1 MSVNANRVRKGFYLD
16 SVALMRLSQTLSALP
31 GVTSAA
37 LMIGTPSN
45 LRIME
50 DAGLLDATGRMAGA
64 NDLVVAV
71 KAVDAKAADAALDE
85 ADAMLARPKHTARS
99 GAERRPR
106 SIDAAMRALGGGTLA
121 LISVP
126 GAFAAAE
133 ARKALARGMH
143 AMIFSDNVGI
153 DEERALKL
161 EARTRGLL
169 VMGPDCGTAMIAG
182 TPLAFANQVPQGP
195 IGIVAAAGTG
205 LQEVAC
211 LIARAGA
218 GVSHGIGTGGRDL
231 SERVGGLTMLA
242 ALDALDADAETTH
255 IVIVSKPPAASVAAT
270 VLARVAKSPKNFT
283 ICFLGADGSG
293 MPANARFA
301 PTLAA
306 AAADA
311 VARTIGGAGVDAAFD
326 VDAKAAEA
334 REHLAPARRWVRG
347 VYSGGTLC
355 AEAQLVLRA
364 AGEAFWSN
372 APVHG
377 ALPSKPASGHSF
389 VDYGADEYTVGRP
402 HPMIDPTV
410 RDAALAQ
417 ALEESGVAVVLVDI
431 VIGFGA
437 HEDPAGAA
445 ARVVGA
451 AGDQRPAVVASVI
464 GTDFD
469 PQHRASQVRKLEQ
482 AGILVAP
489 SNARAAELALAI
501 SRLR

>member
-1 MSVNANRVRKGFYLD
+1 MSVIANRVRKGFYLD

-31 GVTSAA
+31 GVVSAA
-37 LMIGTPSN
+37 LMIGTPTN
-45 LRIME
+45 VRIMD
-50 DAGLLDATGRMAGA
+50 DAGLLDAVGRAAGA
-64 NDLVVAV
+64 NDLIVAV
-71 KAVDAKAADAALDE
+71 KAGDAAEAAAALDE
-85 ADAMLARPKHTARS
+85 ADALLARPTLTQRAT
-99 GAERRPR
+99 GLRRPR
-106 SIDAAMRALGGGTLA
+106 SLDAAIAGLGGGNLA

-133 ARKALARGMH
+133 ARKALARGLN
-143 AMIFSDNVGI
+143 AMIFSDNVSVE
-153 DEERALKL
+153 DEVALKR
-161 EARTRGLL
+161 EAKERGLL
-169 VMGPDCGTAMIAG
+169 VMGPDCGTAIVAG
-182 TPLAFANQVPQGP
+182 TPLAFANQVPRGD

-205 LQEVAC
+205 LQEVSC
-211 LIARAGA
+211 LIARGGG

-231 SERVGGLTMLA
+231 SEKVGGLTALA
-242 ALDALDADAETTH
+242 ALDALDADAGTRH
-255 IVIVSKPPAASVAAT
+255 VVLVSKPPAKSVADA
-270 VLARVAKSPKNFT
+270 VLARVARSPKTFT
-283 ICFLGADGSG
+283 ICFLGADGIAV
-293 MPANARFA
+293 PANARFA

-311 VARTIGGAGVDAAFD
+311 LGGKGVDAGYD
-326 VDAKAAEA
+326 VAARAEEA
-334 REHLAPARRWVRG
+334 REALAPARRWVRG

-355 AEAQLVLRA
+355 AEAQLVFRGG
-364 AGEAFWSN
+364 GESFWSN
-372 APVHG
+372 VPVPG
-377 ALPSKPASGHSF
+377 ALDRRPASGHSF
-389 VDYGADEYTVGRP
+389 VDYGSDEYTVGRP

-410 RDAALAQ
+410 RDAAMAQ
-417 ALEESGVAVVLVDI
+417 ALEESGVAAVLIDI

-445 ARVVGA
+445 ARVVGG
-451 AGDQRPAVVASVI
+451 AGDSRPAVVASVI

>member
-1 MSVNANRVRKGFYLD
+1 MSAVANRIRKGFYLD

-31 GVTSAA
+31 GVASAA

-45 LRIME
+45 VRIMD
-50 DAGLLDATGRMAGA
+50 DAGLLDEAGRKVGA
-64 NDLVVAV
+64 NDLIIAV
-71 KAVDAKAADAALDE
+71 KAADAKSATAALDE
-85 ADAMLARPKHTARS
+85 ADALLARPNVAQRS
-99 GAERRPR
+99 TGERRPR
-106 SIDAAMRALGGGTLA
+106 SLDAAIAGLGGASLA

-133 ARKALARGMH
+133 ARKALARGLH
-143 AMIFSDNVGI
+143 AMIFSDNVSYE
-153 DEERALKL
+153 DELALKL
-161 EARTRGLL
+161 EARERGLL
-169 VMGPDCGTAMIAG
+169 VMGPDCGTALIAG
-182 TPLAFANQVPQGP
+182 TPLAFANQVPKGD
-195 IGIVAAAGTG
+195 IGIIAAAGTG
-205 LQEVAC
+205 LQEVSC
-211 LIARAGA
+211 LIARGGG

-231 SERVGGLTMLA
+231 SEKIGGLT
-242 ALDALDADAETTH
+242 ALSAIDALDADPATRH
-255 IVIVSKPPAASVAAT
+255 VVIVSKPPAKSVAEA
-270 VLARVAKSPKNFT
+270 VLKRVAKSPKRFT
-283 ICFLGADGSG
+283 ICFLGADGAG

-311 VARTIGGAGVDAAFD
+311 LGGKGVDTGYD
-326 VDAKAAEA
+326 IDAKAAEA
-334 REHLAPARRWVRG
+334 REQLAPARRWVRG
-347 VYSGGTLC
+347 IYSGGTLC
-355 AEAQLVLRA
+355 AEAQLVMRA
-364 AGEAFWSN
+364 ADEPFWSN
-372 APVHG
+372 APVPG
-377 ALPSKPASGHSF
+377 ALPQRPASGHSF

-410 RDAALAQ
+410 RDAAMAQ
-417 ALEESGVAVVLVDI
+417 ALEESGTAVVLIDI

-437 HEDPAGAA
+437 HADPAGAA
-445 ARVVGA
+445 ARVVGG
-451 AGDQRPAVVASVI
+451 AGESRPAVVASVV

>member
-1 MSVNANRVRKGFYLD
+1 MSLVANRVRKGFYLD
-16 SVALMRLSQTLSALP
+16 SVALMRLSQSLSALP
-31 GVTSAA
+31 GVASAA

-45 LRIME
+45 IRIMD
-50 DAGLLDATGRMAGA
+50 DAGLLDETGRKAGP

-71 KAVDAKAADAALDE
+71 KAADPASAEAALKE
-85 ADAMLARPKHTARS
+85 ADEMLARPNVAKR
-99 GAERRPR
+99 GGGERRPR
-106 SIDAAMRALGGGTLA
+106 SLDAALASLGGGNLA

-133 ARKALARGMH
+133 ARKALARGLH
-143 AMIFSDNVGI
+143 AMIFSDNVSYE
-153 DEERALKL
+153 DERALKL
-161 EARTRGLL
+161 EARERGLL
-169 VMGPDCGTAMIAG
+169 VMGPDCGTALIAG
-182 TPLAFANQVPQGP
+182 TPLAFANQVPKGD

-205 LQEVAC
+205 LQEVSC
-211 LIARAGA
+211 LIARGGG

-231 SERVGGLTMLA
+231 SEKIGGLTALA
-242 ALDALDADAETTH
+242 AIDALDADPSTRH
-255 IVIVSKPPAASVAAT
+255 IVLVSKPPAKTVADT
-270 VLARVAKSPKNFT
+270 VLARVAKSAKRFT
-283 ICFLGADGSG
+283 ICFLGADGAA
-293 MPANARFA
+293 MPANSRFA

-311 VARTIGGAGVDAAFD
+311 LGGKGVDAGYD
-326 VDAKAAEA
+326 IDARAADA

-355 AEAQLVLRA
+355 AEAQLVMRA
-364 AGEAFWSN
+364 AGEPFWSN
-372 APVHG
+372 VPVAG
-377 ALPSKPASGHSF
+377 ALAARPASGHSF

-410 RDAALAQ
+410 RDAAMAQ
-417 ALEESGVAVVLVDI
+417 ALEDSGTAVVLIDI
-431 VIGFGA
+431 VIGYGA
-437 HEDPAGAA
+437 HADPAGAA
-445 ARVVGA
+445 ARVVGG
-451 AGDQRPAVVASVI
+451 AGESRPAVVASVI
-464 GTDFD
+464 GTDLD

>member
-1 MSVNANRVRKGFYLD
+1 MSAIVNRIRKGFYLD

-31 GVTSAA
+31 GVATAA

-45 LRIME
+45 VRIMD
-50 DAGLLDATGRMAGA
+50 DAGLLDDAGRKAGA
-64 NDLVVAV
+64 NDLIIAV
-71 KAVDAKAADAALDE
+71 KAADAGSAAAALDE
-85 ADAMLARPKHTARS
+85 ADAMLARPNVVER
-99 GAERRPR
+99 GGGERRPR
-106 SIDAAMRALGGGTLA
+106 SLDAAIAGLGGASLA

-133 ARKALARGMH
+133 ARKALARGLH
-143 AMIFSDNVGI
+143 AMIFSDNVSYE
-153 DEERALKL
+153 DERALKL
-161 EARTRGLL
+161 EARDRGLL
-169 VMGPDCGTAMIAG
+169 VMGPDCGTALISG
-182 TPLAFANQVPQGP
+182 TPLAFANQIPKGD
-195 IGIVAAAGTG
+195 IGIIAAAGTG

-211 LIARAGA
+211 LIARGGK

-231 SERVGGLTMLA
+231 SEKIGGLTALA
-242 ALDALDADAETTH
+242 AIDALDADAATKH
-255 IVIVSKPPAASVAAT
+255 IVIVSKPPAKSVADA
-270 VLARVAKSPKNFT
+270 VLARVAKSPKRFT

-311 VARTIGGAGVDAAFD
+311 LGGKGADAGYDID
-326 VDAKAAEA
+326 IKAAEA
-334 REHLAPARRWVRG
+334 REQLAPARRWVRG
-347 VYSGGTLC
+347 IYSGGTLC
-355 AEAQLVLRA
+355 AEAQLVMRA
-364 AGEAFWSN
+364 AEEPFWSN
-372 APVHG
+372 APVPG
-377 ALPSKPASGHSF
+377 SMAQRPASGHSF

-410 RDAALAQ
+410 RDAAMAQ
-417 ALEESGVAVVLVDI
+417 ALEESGAAVVLIDI

-437 HEDPAGAA
+437 HADPAGAA
-445 ARVVGA
+445 ARVVGG
-451 AGDQRPAVVASVI
+451 AGESRPAVVASVV